1 MTLNTF
7 NGTFPTTPHSATRC
21 RSYLEERI
29 IGPHQAR
36 VTAPFIEGNP
46 LSPDYALSAHLF
58 AYEPL
63 RFEHLK
69 EAAEAGFRKI
79 ELWAM
84 TPNFDVSDESRLKSL
99 QGRLADLALTT
110 STFHAPF
117 YADLSEARAG
127 RWLSLAAT
135 DKDAREAAIE
145 KTIQALRAFRP
156 LGARVAIL
164 HPSAPGKAGD
174 MDTCEAL
181 EESIS
186 RLLPL
191 AEETDTVLALE
202 NIPSALG
209 RAEPLA
215 GFVGRIDH
223 PRLKICIDTGHA
235 LITEGENT
243 KSAIER
249 LASFCAATHLHDN
262 DGRNDAHLIPGEG
275 AFEWPSF
282 FTTLDAQS
290 YSETLALELRR
301 KEEPYAKTLADAAR
315 AIHSLAS
322 QIKPN
327 PA

>member
-1 MTLNTF
+1 M
-7 NGTFPTTPHSATRC
+7 
-21 RSYLEERI
+21 
-29 IGPHQAR
+29 AR
-36 VTAPFIEGNP
+36 N
-46 LSPDYALSAHLF
+46 YALSAHLF

-69 EAAEAGFRKI
+69 DAAGAGFSKI

-84 TPNFDVSDESRLKSL
+84 TPNFNVEDEAKLKALNGWMSDLSL
-99 QGRLADLALTT
+99 SI

-117 YADLSEARAG
+117 YADLGEARKG
-127 RWLSLAAT
+127 RWLSLAAP
-135 DKDAREAAIE
+135 DADARGAAIQ

-156 LGARVAIL
+156 LGAKVAVI

-174 MDTCEAL
+174 GDTYEAL
-181 EESIS
+181 EESIE
-186 RLLPL
+186 RLLPV
-191 AEETDTVLALE
+191 AEETDSVIAVE

-215 GFVGRIDH
+215 DFVARIDH

-235 LITEGENT
+235 LITEGDKT
-243 KSAIER
+243 QKAIER
-249 LASFCAATHLHDN
+249 LAPMCIATHLHDN

-282 FTTLDAQS
+282 LAALDAHR
-290 YSETLALELRR
+290 YPGTLALELRR
-301 KEEPYAKTLADAAR
+301 KDEPYAETLAAAAR
-315 AIHSLAS
+315 AMKTLTPH
-322 QIKPN
+322 IKPS

>member
-1 MTLNTF
+1 MRL
-7 NGTFPTTPHSATRC
+7 
-21 RSYLEERI
+21 
-29 IGPHQAR
+29 
-36 VTAPFIEGNP
+36 
-46 LSPDYALSAHLF
+46 DYALSAHLF

-69 EAAEAGFRKI
+69 EAADAGFRKI

-84 TPNFDVSDESRLKSL
+84 TPNFDVSDIAKLKTL
-99 QGRLADLALTT
+99 QDWLADLSLEAP
-110 STFHAPF
+110 SFHAPF

-135 DKDAREAAIE
+135 DKHAREAAIE

-156 LGARVAIL
+156 LGARVAVI
-164 HPSAPGKAGD
+164 HPSAPGKAGHG
-174 MDTCEAL
+174 DTCEAL
-181 EESIS
+181 EESIA
-186 RLLPL
+186 RLLPV
-191 AEETDTVLALE
+191 AEETDAVWALE

-209 RAEPLA
+209 RVEPLA
-215 GFVGRIDH
+215 AFVARIDH

-243 KSAIER
+243 RSGVER
-249 LASFCAATHLHDN
+249 LAPLCAATHLHDN

-282 FTTLDAQS
+282 FTTLDAHR
-290 YSETLALELRR
+290 YSGTLALELRR
-301 KEEPYAKTLADAAR
+301 KEEPYARTLADAAR
-315 AIHSLAS
+315 AIKTLTS
-322 QIKPN
+322 QSKPS

>member
-1 MTLNTF
+1 MRL
-7 NGTFPTTPHSATRC
+7 
-21 RSYLEERI
+21 
-29 IGPHQAR
+29 
-36 VTAPFIEGNP
+36 
-46 LSPDYALSAHLF
+46 DYALSAHLF

-69 EAAEAGFRKI
+69 DAAETGFRKI
-79 ELWAM
+79 EPWAM
-84 TPNFDVSDESRLKSL
+84 TPHFDVSDVAKLKAL
-99 QGRLADLALTT
+99 QGWLTDLALST
-110 STFHAPF
+110 SSFHAPF
-117 YADLSEARAG
+117 YADLSEARGG
-127 RWLSLAAT
+127 RWLSLAAP

-156 LGARVAIL
+156 LGARVAVI

-174 MDTCEAL
+174 GDTYEAL
-181 EESIS
+181 EESIA
-186 RLLPL
+186 RLLPV
-191 AEETDTVLALE
+191 AEETDAVLTLE

-215 GFVGRIDH
+215 AFVERIDH

-243 KSAIER
+243 RSGVER
-249 LASFCAATHLHDN
+249 LAPLCAATHLHDN

-282 FTTLDAQS
+282 FTTLDARR
-290 YSETLALELRR
+290 YSGTLALELRR
-301 KEEPYAKTLADAAR
+301 KEEPYARTLADAAR
-315 AIHSLAS
+315 AIKAIKS
-322 QIKPN
+322 QIKPS